1 MTSVL
6 PFQQHLTFEQFLE
19 YCPEDGRYELIDEAI
34 VRILATRPHED
45 VADFIQECFRDE
57 VSRLQLNY
65 KVSNRIVLATSKL
78 DGTEQGRHPDVSVV
92 DLDQWRS
99 NRLAYTALREPI
111 QLVVEVVST
120 NWEDDDIDK
129 LDEYQRLGIREYW
142 IVDYLAVGRRELLGN
157 PKRPSVFV
165 YQLDHNGEYQV
176 NRFQGSEQIVLPM
189 FPELSLT
196 IEQILAV

>member
-1 MTSVL
+1 M
-6 PFQQHLTFEQFLE
+6 
-19 YCPEDGRYELIDEAI
+19 
-34 VRILATRPHED
+34 
-45 VADFIQECFRDE
+45 ADFIQECFRDE
-57 VSRLQLNY
+57 VSRSQLNY

-120 NWEDDDIDK
+120 NWEDDYIDK

-142 IVDYLAVGRRELLGN
+142 IVDDLAVGRRELLGN

-165 YQLDHNGEYQV
+165 YQLDQNGEYQV
-176 NRFQGSEQIVLPM
+176 NRFQGSEQIVSPT
-189 FPELSLT
+189 FPTLSLT
-196 IEQILAV
+196 IEQITGFRERAVNPFPNWCLTNTIHLVIPATSCLYTMAYTL